1 VKEHEE
7 EWRLLCAQAAVEE
20 DPAKL
25 LKLIER
31 INELLQANRRHP
43 DRKGPTDI

>member
-1 VKEHEE
+1 MKEQEE

-25 LKLIER
+25 LKLVER
-31 INELLQANRRHP
+31 INDLLQANRRKS
-43 DRKGPTDI
+43 DAKGPD